1 MPGADAVLLVAC
13 LAWTRRAF
21 LPLLLSNLHGIGM
34 LAVGVVCAVTQST
47 QVPADVGSAWHA
59 SPRYARLPPCAPM
72 SRGGLLLGRHA
83 HAETPWGLRPRVPYP

>member
-1 MPGADAVLLVAC
+1 MLGADVVLLMAC

-21 LPLLLSNLHGIGM
+21 LSPLLSDLHGIGM
-34 LAVGVVCAVTQST
+34 LAVVVVCGGDAIG
-47 QVPADVGSAWHA
+47 ADACRRGKRFACKSLVRQAT
-59 SPRYARLPPCAPM
+59 PMCTM